1 MGAQQLGKP
10 STCAHSISATSA
22 CAGLTSCTKR
32 GLYVAA
38 LKSVAAR
45 TEYRHNLHRYSAEH
59 KLGSIDHNRKNNAFW
74 WSGQHKERKVSAA
87 LADGPGT
94 EDDAGLPVLG
104 HGRRVG
110 NGGRA
115 RSYMPPPHLR

>member
-1 MGAQQLGKP
+1 MWARL
-10 STCAHSISATSA
+10 AAN
-22 CAGLTSCTKR
+22 
-32 GLYVAA
+32 VAA
-38 LKSVAAR
+38 LKPLSAR